1 MMLNGPAAICLNV
14 VALLGIGAMLSA
26 CDQDQSSTA
35 TATQSAV
42 PDAASPSG
50 GTGTLTLAWDPPT
63 DNTDGSSL
71 SDLQGYKVYYGE
83 KSGTYTSVLD
93 VPNPSLTSYVV
104 QNLPPGTYYF
114 ALADY
119 NSQGVES
126 VLTREIST
134 VVD

>member
-1 MMLNGPAAICLNV
+1 MCLNV
-14 VALLGIGAMLSA
+14 VALLGIGATLSA

-35 TATQSAV
+35 TATAV
-42 PDAASPSG
+42 PDSASPSG
-50 GTGTLTLAWDPPT
+50 ATGTLMLAWDPPT

-71 SDLQGYKVYYGE
+71 SDLRGYKVYYGE

-93 VPNPSLTSYVV
+93 IPNPSLTSYVV
-104 QNLPPGTYYF
+104 QNLAPGTYYF

-119 NSQGVES
+119 NAQGVES
-126 VLTREIST
+126 ALTREISA

>member
-1 MMLNGPAAICLNV
+1 MRNRTAALCLNV
-14 VALLGIGAMLSA
+14 VALLGIGAMSSA
-26 CDQDQSSTA
+26 CNQNSTDS
-35 TATQSAV
+35 ATQAV
-42 PDAASPSG
+42 PAAAAASGSSG
-50 GTGTLTLAWDPPT
+50 SLTLFWDAPT

-71 SDLQGYKVYYGE
+71 NDLKGYKLYYGE

-93 VPNPSLTSYVV
+93 IANPSLTTYVV
-104 QNLPPGTYYF
+104 QNLQPGTYYF

-126 VLTREIST
+126 ALTREISA